1 LEAAGDGKRGRA
13 ALRAISCDALPSN
26 IRKGLILVVISRPPA
41 RDKRPPHA
49 KLQGAGTINQ
59 EVVMSKMRA
68 MVVAKPGAGLTM
80 EERDL
85 PEPRLHEVR
94 VKVQACGVCHSDS
107 ITVEGI
113 MPGLR
118 YPRIPGHEVIGVIE
132 AIGPDVEGWAV
143 GARVGVG
150 WFGGACGYCGNC
162 RRGDAFACEN
172 IRGATGV
179 TRDGGY
185 ATHMLA
191 RASALARVP
200 DALDS
205 VESAPLLCAGITT
218 FNALR
223 HCGAGPGDLV
233 AIHGVGGLGHL
244 GIQYAARQGFRTVA
258 VNRGRDKE
266 QLARSLGAHDYID
279 SAADDPAKKLQA
291 MGGAKAII
299 ATVTNA
305 GAMQAISG
313 GLGPNGIL
321 MVIGAVGALTI
332 DSLDLLNK
340 RAAVKGWYSGT
351 AADSEDTLLF
361 SQLHEIAS
369 MNEVF
374 PLEKAQEAYDR
385 MMSGKARFRVV
396 LKMEG

>member
-1 LEAAGDGKRGRA
+1 
-13 ALRAISCDALPSN
+13 
-26 IRKGLILVVISRPPA
+26 
-41 RDKRPPHA
+41 
-49 KLQGAGTINQ
+49 
-59 EVVMSKMRA
+59 MSKMRA
-68 MVVAKPGAGLTM
+68 MIVLKPGQPLQM
-80 EERDL
+80 QERDL
-85 PEPRLHEVR
+85 PEPGAHEVR
-94 VKVQACGVCHSDS
+94 IKVQACGVCHSDS
-107 ITVEGI
+107 VTVEGH

-118 YPRIPGHEVIGVIE
+118 YPRIPGHEVIGLID
-132 AIGPDVEGWAV
+132 AIGPDVGGWAV

-162 RRGDAFACEN
+162 RRGDSFACEN
-172 IRGATGV
+172 MRGATGV
-179 TRDGGY
+179 SRDGGY
-185 ATHMLA
+185 ATHMLVH
-191 RASALARVP
+191 ASALAHVP
-200 DALDS
+200 EAMNS

-223 HCGAGPGDLV
+223 HCGAAPGDLV
-233 AIHGVGGLGHL
+233 AIQGVGGLGHL
-244 GIQYAARQGFRTVA
+244 GIQFAARQGFRTVA

-279 SAADDPAKKLQA
+279 SAADDPAKALQA

-305 GAMQAISG
+305 EAMQAIAG
-313 GLGPNGIL
+313 GLGVNGTMMI
-321 MVIGAVGALTI
+321 IGAVGALTVN
-332 DSLDLLNK
+332 SLDLLGK

-351 AADSEDTLLF
+351 ASDSEDTLQF
-361 SQLHEIAS
+361 SQLNAIAS

-396 LKMEG
+396 LEMGA